1 MGNRINEL
9 FTRKSKDILSIYFT
23 AGYPQLED
31 TMTVISELENHGID
45 MIELG
50 VPFSAPVAD
59 GPVIQ
64 ESSKQALANG
74 MSLSLLF
81 DQLVDLRKTVKLPI
95 VLMSYFNPIARFGF
109 EKLCQKCKEVGID
122 GLIVPDLPFS
132 LYTSKYKKVMDSF
145 DLRMTM
151 LITPET
157 ADERMIQIDEQTN
170 SFLYMVSSNA
180 ITGAQ
185 ESFEAKKVAY
195 FQRVNALPL
204 KNPKLIGFGISN
216 KETLQTAFD
225 NSSGAIIGSKFV
237 SLLRS
242 SKSIKDAVENLLQD
256 LKK

>member
-1 MGNRINEL
+1 MENRIKEL
-9 FTRKSKDILSIYFT
+9 FKSKKKDILSIYFT
-23 AGYPQLED
+23 AGYPKLED
-31 TMTVISELENHGID
+31 TMTVISELEKQGID

-64 ESSKQALANG
+64 ESSKQALENG

-81 DQLVDLRKTVKLPI
+81 EQLTNLRTVVNLPI

-109 EKLCQKCKEVGID
+109 EKLCKKCQEVGID
-122 GLIVPDLPFS
+122 GLIIPDLPFS
-132 LYTSKYKKVMDSF
+132 LYQSKYKKVLDEYN
-145 DLRMTM
+145 LKMTM

-157 ADERMIQIDEQTN
+157 ADERIQLIDEQTD

-180 ITGAQ
+180 ITGTQ
-185 ESFEAKKVAY
+185 ESFEQKKIAY
-195 FQRVNALPL
+195 FQRVNNLPL

-216 KETLQTAFD
+216 KETLDSAFS

-237 SLLRS
+237 SLLKTS
-242 SKSIKDAVENLLQD
+242 PTISKAVENLLGD
-256 LKK
+256 LRK